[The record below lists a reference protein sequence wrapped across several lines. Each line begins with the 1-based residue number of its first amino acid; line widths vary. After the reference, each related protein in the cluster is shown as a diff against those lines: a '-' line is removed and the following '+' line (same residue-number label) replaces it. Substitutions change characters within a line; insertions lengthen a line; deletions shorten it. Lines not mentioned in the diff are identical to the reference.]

1 MNIIGLIYKTNFFK
15 TILTISR
22 YHLLSLCRSI
32 EAYYLL
38 KLRNS
43 RNQRHLM
50 ERRIVSCLL
59 LIFLYSHLPAQQDS
73 TSLPDDTINR
83 LLDPFN
89 SFILQVRD
97 SKKVLLQWAVQPGVE
112 SEYFTIEKN
121 IDGKNFET
129 IAVIKSLHTINRYE
143 FTDEMPTRGNSTYR
157 IRLTARNGDSF
168 FSDSSSVNIPG
179 SSLVNFY
186 PNPMDNVLIIRSTFT
201 ADILITDAMGKSRV
215 SRIIGVGPSV
225 IDVSTL
231 EKGVYLLRITDKVS
245 SQQQVEKIIKN

>member
-1 MNIIGLIYKTNFFK
+1 
-15 TILTISR
+15 
-22 YHLLSLCRSI
+22 
-32 EAYYLL
+32 
-38 KLRNS
+38 
-43 RNQRHLM
+43 M
-50 ERRIVSCLL
+50 EIRIVSSLL
-59 LIFLYSHLPAQQDS
+59 LIFLYSHLFAQQDS
-73 TSLPDDTINR
+73 TGLPDDTINR
-83 LLDPFN
+83 SLEPFN

-97 SKKVLLQWAVQPGVE
+97 SKKVLLQWVVQPGVE

-129 IAVIKSLHTINRYE
+129 IAVIKSLHAINKYE

-157 IRLTARNGDSF
+157 VRLTTRNGNSF

-186 PNPMDNVLIIRSTFT
+186 PNPMDNVLIIRSAFT
-201 ADILITDAMGKSRV
+201 ADVLITDALGKSRV
-215 SRIIGVGPSV
+215 SRTIGVGPSV